1 MATYPPPTE
10 QLPIFDDTVFTT
22 LTNDP
27 LTYDTAKKYFL
38 SFPNAQGTENLQT
51 TNVSGLLT
59 CNANAKIAGT
69 PLTNYLE
76 FPDNTR
82 QYSAAASPST
92 LLASNNTWVGTN
104 AFNNVAPPTSTSLQ
118 PAFSDSST
126 KMPTTAWVQTAITN
140 GTSAMTYN
148 LNGGLGGYIPYQS
161 ANNTTSFLANG
172 TAGQVLQSNGT
183 TLAPSW
189 TTNIGGNAATST
201 VSASCSGNSATAT
214 TATNALACSGNSAT
228 ATQVRVTSNTNNAVH
243 YLTFSDTNSA
253 PGAFIDLHTHS
264 GITCNPSGNTITAT
278 TFNGALNGN
287 ANTATSISGGASGD
301 LLYQSAS
308 STTSKL
314 GIGANTY
321 VLTSNGSA
329 PVWTSPSVVAPTPTL
344 SAVLTAGNSAGTQD
358 INMNGNDINNG
369 YNINS
374 VFYNLTDLTTTATDG
389 SIYANSGVFN
399 YDNNINSGTHNFAVN
414 DAGGVQRIPLTLSS
428 SQITCGVPINL
439 NSNNIT
445 NGGTITATT
454 FNGTATQADA
464 VKNYDITFSVND
476 YAVAFG
482 TGGSYSAMSS
492 SSYMLYSPSTN
503 TIKKSSAPGSPNI
516 IWDGNATTATT
527 ASTCSGNSLTATT
540 ASKVALT
547 NDNTSGTYLIPFA
560 KSTSSSEALYVDN
573 ATGPLTYNPS
583 TSTLTAT
590 TFSGALN
597 GNASSASLVNVSAT
611 IPAGV
616 YNIPVCSSTG
626 NQQLRS
632 DLILQYDTTV
642 SPPNITADLNG
653 KASSAVNIAGGG
665 AGRVPYNTGSSATSF
680 TAVGTAGQVLQSN
693 GTGAPT
699 WTTNIGGN
707 AATATTATN
716 ANNVNISNTASGAT
730 NYVLLSTAI
739 SGNAPVLTDTSGL
752 TYNSTTNTLVANI
765 TGSAGSAPMPFVPK
779 FNNASW
785 FQNSSSGYTG
795 TLGIQFNGTW
805 NQSDFIVFRVNA
817 LMFWGGTYPTNT
829 WTSYGRTSGTIQI
842 RPAAMP
848 AGVWSPVSAPVT
860 NWATNGGSYTG
871 ITTTDI
877 CFYWQD
883 GGGGTLTNFYV
894 YGIGKYFEFLFTDPG
909 VPWYSGISLEYL
921 YSFSSGGGTHTIAT
935 PTVGGGT
942 FVGYNN
948 SLPN

>member
-10 QLPIFDDTVFTT
+10 QLPIFDDTVFSSPT
-22 LTNDP
+22 DDA
-27 LTYDTAKKYFL
+27 LTYDSAKKYFL
-38 SFPNAQGTENLQT
+38 TFPNAQGTENLQT

-76 FPDNTR
+76 FPDGTK
-82 QYSAAASPST
+82 QYSAATSPAT

-148 LNGGLGGYIPYQS
+148 LNGGLGGYLPYQS

-189 TTNIGGNAATST
+189 TTDIGGNAATST

-214 TATNALACSGNSAT
+214 TATNALACSGTSAT
-228 ATQVRVTSNTNNAVH
+228 ATQVRVTSNANNAVH

-344 SAVLTAGNSAGTQD
+344 SAVLTTGNSAGTQD

-464 VKNYDITFSVND
+464 VKNYDITFSLND

-482 TGGSYSAMSS
+482 TGGSYSSMSS

-527 ASTCSGNSLTATT
+527 ASACSGNSLTATT

-547 NDNTSGTYLIPFA
+547 NDNTSGPYLIPFA
-560 KSTSSSEALYVDN
+560 KATSSSEALYVDN

-597 GNASSASLVNVSAT
+597 GNASSATLVNVSGT

-632 DLILQYDTTV
+632 DLILQYDTT
-642 SPPNITADLNG
+642 SFPPNITSDLNG
-653 KASSAVNIAGGG
+653 KATSAVNVAGGS
-665 AGRVPYNTGSSATSF
+665 AGRIPYNTGSSATSF
-680 TAVGTAGQVLQSN
+680 VAVGTAGQVLQSN

-707 AATATTATN
+707 ATTATTATKVAVTSDN
-716 ANNVNISNTASGAT
+716 
-730 NYVLLSTAI
+730 
-739 SGNAPVLTDTSGL
+739 TSGTYYIPFTKTVSTSETLYVDNATGPL
-752 TYNSTTNTLVANI
+752 TYNPNSATLSTTTFQGALNGTASNALQATNQADGVAIPAMYFFYTNI
-765 TGSAGSAPMPFVPK
+765 NGGGSSE
-779 FNNASW
+779 
-785 FQNSSSGYTG
+785 TG
-795 TLGIQFNGTW
+795 TFLFSTYGITMPDTNYM
-805 NQSDFIVFRVNA
+805 VFSS
-817 LMFWGGTYPTNT
+817 FYYGYSGSGGTYN
-829 WTSYGRTSGTIQI
+829 
-842 RPAAMP
+842 
-848 AGVWSPVSAPVT
+848 
-860 NWATNGGSYTG
+860 ATNSSGAINTM
-871 ITTTDI
+871 II
-877 CFYWQD
+877 F
-883 GGGGTLTNFYV
+883 
-894 YGIGKYFEFLFTDPG
+894 
-909 VPWYSGISLEYL
+909 GISTTG
-921 YSFSSGGGTHTIAT
+921 FSWVFERGSG
-935 PTVGGGT
+935 
-942 FVGYNN
+942 NN
-948 SLPN
+948 LNVYAVFQLIRSPSLNFPKAY